1 MFRHLNPQ
9 MTVYCSLLMANRQ
22 RTTNTDMQEIFLIP
36 TQDSG
41 KEFMMRNI
49 KGPVV
54 MLNILRFRE
63 IADYTDYPE
72 LSPKAPIS
80 GEQAS
85 SLLPLIEDEFTHDN
99 IY

>member
-1 MFRHLNPQ
+1 
-9 MTVYCSLLMANRQ
+9 
-22 RTTNTDMQEIFLIP
+22 
-36 TQDSG
+36 
-41 KEFMMRNI
+41 MRNI

-54 MLNILRFRE
+54 MLNMLRFRE

-85 SLLPLIEDEFTHDN
+85 RLVPLIEDEFTHDN